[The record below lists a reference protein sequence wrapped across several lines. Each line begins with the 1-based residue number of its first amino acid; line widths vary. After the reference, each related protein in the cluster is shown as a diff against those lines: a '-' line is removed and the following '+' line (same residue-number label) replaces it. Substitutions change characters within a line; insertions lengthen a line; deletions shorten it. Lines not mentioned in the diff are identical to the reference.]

1 MQELVLCRIRTFVC
15 SCSTDS
21 SQLFFG
27 RHDILVR
34 QTVDAICS
42 LIVMNCIGKSL
53 MIFESCKVWCS
64 HLQITFLTHFMWH
77 VPLLFMYFWTRLF
90 WMLRFSKDVQ
100 WACRPFLQTSSPG
113 FSQSVPKRSRR
124 YSWGCKWSA
133 SWPVARIL
141 PKPSKGFA
149 KARPIIACDHCWHSR
164 LQPFWQKECFRS

>member
-64 HLQITFLTHFMWH
+64 RLLITFLTHFMWH
-77 VPLLFMYFWTRLF
+77 VPLLFMYFWTQLF
-90 WMLRFSKDVQ
+90 WMLRFSKGVW
-100 WACRPFLQTSSPG
+100 WACRPFSQTSSPG
-113 FSQSVPKRSRR
+113 FSLFRNGPEDTL
-124 YSWGCKWSA
+124 GDA
-133 SWPVARIL
+133 SGPHLCQLLAFRLSPAKVL
-141 PKPSKGFA
+141 PRPDPSLLAITVGI
-149 KARPIIACDHCWHSR
+149 RH
-164 LQPFWQKECFRS
+164 